1 MQKAIQ
7 TSYFRYISAPA
18 FAVFFKRLSSAT
30 LTLLV
35 ASLAM
40 GCAYTNEITKTKQD
54 IENYSDVDAETGI
67 VVSLGPGLFHTAGF
81 LAKFVDDEDAQMASR
96 MAYGIRRIK
105 AGVYPLDYSS
115 NLHSLDVPEMRRFRK
130 KGWKTALKVEA
141 EDEVGWIMYR
151 ERRQRVRDLFVVV
164 LTDEELVLAR
174 IQGNLTELLDTAL
187 DEIENEGG
195 SDFFDDWGD
204 W

>member
-1 MQKAIQ
+1 MQ
-7 TSYFRYISAPA
+7 TSSLRIIGRSAQALISQ
-18 FAVFFKRLSSAT
+18 KLGSG
-30 LTLLV
+30 LLALLI
-35 ASLAM
+35 ASFSM

-54 IENYSDVDAETGI
+54 IENYSNVDAETGI

-115 NLHSLDVPEMRRFRK
+115 NLSSLDVPEMRRFRK

-164 LTDEELVLAR
+164 LTEEELVLAR

-187 DEIENEGG
+187 NEIENDGG